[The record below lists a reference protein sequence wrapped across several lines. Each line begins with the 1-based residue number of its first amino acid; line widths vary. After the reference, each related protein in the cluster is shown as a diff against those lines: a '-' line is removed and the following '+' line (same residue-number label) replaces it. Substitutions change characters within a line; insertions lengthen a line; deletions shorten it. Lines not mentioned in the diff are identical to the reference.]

1 MRRKIIDPFLSIL
14 PTLDLHGV
22 DRMYAKYKT
31 NEFIKENIK
40 LGNKKILIIHG
51 IGQGIVKK
59 AVHESLKCNKEV
71 ESFYIDNINVGA
83 TVVNIRIT

>member
-31 NEFIKENIK
+31 NEFIKENI
-40 LGNKKILIIHG
+40 
-51 IGQGIVKK
+51 
-59 AVHESLKCNKEV
+59 
-71 ESFYIDNINVGA
+71 
-83 TVVNIRIT
+83 RIYNSTK